1 LGVLVFQFLI
11 RRWVKF
17 NVGII
22 FVLGNVSGILNA
34 YWTTKSKWR
43 QRQDKC
49 LIWTYG
55 HIDDG
60 RPVSKPIEKAQEHVA
75 PSRVSPTL
83 SKRSTQS
90 VRADSAIKGIV
101 AVLSEYQSALQP
113 NVMERN
119 AIEGWR
125 NSEMP
130 SNPAFR

>member
-49 LIWTYG
+49 LIWSYG

-60 RPVSKPIEKAQEHVA
+60 RPVSKPIKKAQEHVA

-90 VRADSAIKGIV
+90 VCAGSAIKGIV

-119 AIEGWR
+119 AIEGGR

-130 SNPAFR
+130 SNLALR